1 MKKRRVKIVLTK
13 DGKKVA
19 ACAAAVVVLLALLL
33 FFALFKVD
41 SVSVVGSTRYSD
53 EEIRQMAM
61 GSPLDSNTLLAV
73 WLHRHQEAED
83 IPFVESFDLE
93 MLDSHSI
100 RIHVNE
106 KEIVGYVARD
116 GQKMYFDKDGNVVES
131 EAQEESEILDP
142 EAARQELET
151 LRQEAEQQEAL
162 KEQQEEDGE
171 SQQDEE
177 NDGTGSTP
185 VQQVQVLEPEV
196 STESED
202 GSGQSRVAVTDVPLI
217 LGVDMQNV
225 QLGEKI
231 TVENDGIFN
240 TILGITRMV
249 EKYQIL
255 PESVLF
261 DSDYNITLV
270 YNEGKI
276 HCQLGQ
282 DTLLEEKI
290 TRVAALLP
298 ELENLTGI
306 LHLEDYTEET
316 VNIFF
321 SEESLYTLKLAL
333 AEAEGILDDAESQE
347 ESADNQTGSEED
359 GQAAD
364 GSGSSEDSSG
374 TQEGDSGDGSGQTDG
389 SGSDSGQ
396 TDGSG
401 SDSGQTDS
409 SGSDFGQTDGSGS
422 GFGQTDSSGTDS
434 GQTDSAGTD
443 GGGTADSQGEDAQTG
458 QDGSEADSNSDA
470 GTATGSQS
478 GTGTGSSPGV
488 TDLVG
493 G

>member
-13 DGKKVA
+13 EGKKVA

-61 GSPLDSNTLLAV
+61 GSPLDSNTLLAI
-73 WLHRHQEAED
+73 WFHRHQEAED

-359 GQAAD
+359 GTGA
-364 GSGSSEDSSG
+364 SEDSSG
-374 TQEGDSGDGSGQTDG
+374 TQEGDTGAG
-389 SGSDSGQ
+389 SGQ

-409 SGSDFGQTDGSGS
+409 SGSDSGQTDGSGS

>member
-347 ESADNQTGSEED
+347 ESADNQTRSEED
-359 GQAAD
+359 GTGA
-364 GSGSSEDSSG
+364 SEDSSG
-374 TQEGDSGDGSGQTDG
+374 TQEGDTGAGSGQTDS

-401 SDSGQTDS
+401 S
-409 SGSDFGQTDGSGS
+409 
-422 GFGQTDSSGTDS
+422 GFSQTDSSGTDS

>member
-347 ESADNQTGSEED
+347 ESADTQIGSEED
-359 GQAAD
+359 GTGA
-364 GSGSSEDSSG
+364 SEDSSG
-374 TQEGDSGDGSGQTDG
+374 TQEGDTGAG
-389 SGSDSGQ
+389 SGQ

-409 SGSDFGQTDGSGS
+409 SGSDSGQTDGSGS

-443 GGGTADSQGEDAQTG
+443 GGGTEDSQGEDAQTG

>member
-359 GQAAD
+359 GTGA
-364 GSGSSEDSSG
+364 SEDSSG
-374 TQEGDSGDGSGQTDG
+374 TQEGDTGAGS
-389 SGSDSGQ
+389 
-396 TDGSG
+396 
-401 SDSGQTDS
+401 
-409 SGSDFGQTDGSGS
+409 GQTDGSGS

>member
-359 GQAAD
+359 GTGA
-364 GSGSSEDSSG
+364 SEDSSG

-396 TDGSG
+396 TDSSG
-401 SDSGQTDS
+401 SDSGQTD
-409 SGSDFGQTDGSGS
+409 GSGS
-422 GFGQTDSSGTDS
+422 GSGQTDSSGTDS

>member
-347 ESADNQTGSEED
+347 ESADTQIGSEED
-359 GQAAD
+359 GTGA
-364 GSGSSEDSSG
+364 SEDSSG
-374 TQEGDSGDGSGQTDG
+374 TQEGDTGAGSGQTDG

-409 SGSDFGQTDGSGS
+409 SGSDSGQTDGSGS
-422 GFGQTDSSGTDS
+422 DSGQTDSSGTDS

>member
-61 GSPLDSNTLLAV
+61 GSPLDSNTLLAI
-73 WLHRHQEAED
+73 WFHRHQEAED

-333 AEAEGILDDAESQE
+333 AEEGILDDAESQE

-359 GQAAD
+359 GTGA
-364 GSGSSEDSSG
+364 SEDSSG
-374 TQEGDSGDGSGQTDG
+374 TQEGDTGAGSGQTDG
-389 SGSDSGQ
+389 
-396 TDGSG
+396 
-401 SDSGQTDS
+401 
-409 SGSDFGQTDGSGS
+409 
-422 GFGQTDSSGTDS
+422 SGTDS

>member
-359 GQAAD
+359 GTGA
-364 GSGSSEDSSG
+364 SEDSSG
-374 TQEGDSGDGSGQTDG
+374 TQEGDSGDGSGQA
-389 SGSDSGQ
+389 
-396 TDGSG
+396 DGSG

>member
-13 DGKKVA
+13 EGKKVA

-347 ESADNQTGSEED
+347 ESADTQIGSEED
-359 GQAAD
+359 GTGA
-364 GSGSSEDSSG
+364 SEDSSG
-374 TQEGDSGDGSGQTDG
+374 TQEGDTGAGSGQTDG
-389 SGSDSGQ
+389 GGSDSGQ

-409 SGSDFGQTDGSGS
+409 SGSDSGQTDGSGS

-434 GQTDSAGTD
+434 GQTGSAGTD

>member
-41 SVSVVGSTRYSD
+41 SVTVVGSTRYSD

-61 GSPLDSNTLLAV
+61 GSPLDSNTLLAI
-73 WLHRHQEAED
+73 WFHRHQEAED

-359 GQAAD
+359 GTGA
-364 GSGSSEDSSG
+364 SEDSSG
-374 TQEGDSGDGSGQTDG
+374 TQEGDTGAG
-389 SGSDSGQ
+389 SGQ

-409 SGSDFGQTDGSGS
+409 SGSDSGQTDGSGS
-422 GFGQTDSSGTDS
+422 GFGQTDSSGSDS

>member
-106 KEIVGYVARD
+106 KEIVGYVARG

-359 GQAAD
+359 GTGA
-364 GSGSSEDSSG
+364 SEDSSG
-374 TQEGDSGDGSGQTDG
+374 TQEGDTGAG
-389 SGSDSGQ
+389 SGQ

-409 SGSDFGQTDGSGS
+409 SGSDSGQTDGSGS

-458 QDGSEADSNSDA
+458 QNGSEADSNSDA

>member
-61 GSPLDSNTLLAV
+61 GSPLDSNTLLAI
-73 WLHRHQEAED
+73 WFHRHQEAED

-359 GQAAD
+359 GTGA
-364 GSGSSEDSSG
+364 SEDSSG

-389 SGSDSGQ
+389 SGS
-396 TDGSG
+396 GS
-401 SDSGQTDS
+401 
-409 SGSDFGQTDGSGS
+409 
-422 GFGQTDSSGTDS
+422 GQTDSSGTDS

>member
-1 MKKRRVKIVLTK
+1 M
-13 DGKKVA
+13 
-19 ACAAAVVVLLALLL
+19 
-33 FFALFKVD
+33 
-41 SVSVVGSTRYSD
+41 
-53 EEIRQMAM
+53 
-61 GSPLDSNTLLAV
+61 
-73 WLHRHQEAED
+73 
-83 IPFVESFDLE
+83 
-93 MLDSHSI
+93 
-100 RIHVNE
+100 NE

-290 TRVAALLP
+290 TRVAALLLP

-333 AEAEGILDDAESQE
+333 AEGGGNSDNAESQE

-396 TDGSG
+396 TDSSG

-409 SGSDFGQTDGSGS
+409 SGSDSGQTDGSGS

>member
-359 GQAAD
+359 GTGA
-364 GSGSSEDSSG
+364 SEDSSG
-374 TQEGDSGDGSGQTDG
+374 TQEGDTGAG
-389 SGSDSGQ
+389 SGQ

-409 SGSDFGQTDGSGS
+409 SGSDSGQTDGSGS

>member
-61 GSPLDSNTLLAV
+61 GSPLDSNTLLAI
-73 WLHRHQEAED
+73 WFHRHQEAED

-359 GQAAD
+359 GTGA
-364 GSGSSEDSSG
+364 SEDSSG
-374 TQEGDSGDGSGQTDG
+374 TQEGDTGAG
-389 SGSDSGQ
+389 SGQ

-409 SGSDFGQTDGSGS
+409 SGSDSGQTDGSGS
-422 GFGQTDSSGTDS
+422 GFSQTDSSGTDS

>member
-61 GSPLDSNTLLAV
+61 GSPLDSNTLLAI
-73 WLHRHQEAED
+73 WFHRHQEAED

-359 GQAAD
+359 GTGA
-364 GSGSSEDSSG
+364 SEDSSG
-374 TQEGDSGDGSGQTDG
+374 TQEGDTGAG
-389 SGSDSGQ
+389 SGQ

-409 SGSDFGQTDGSGS
+409 SGSDSGQTDGSGS

>member
-13 DGKKVA
+13 EGKKVA

-347 ESADNQTGSEED
+347 ESADTQIGSEED
-359 GQAAD
+359 GTGA
-364 GSGSSEDSSG
+364 SEDSSG
-374 TQEGDSGDGSGQTDG
+374 TQEGDTGAGSGQTDG

-409 SGSDFGQTDGSGS
+409 SGSDSGQTDGSGS

>member
-359 GQAAD
+359 GTGA
-364 GSGSSEDSSG
+364 SEDSSG
-374 TQEGDSGDGSGQTDG
+374 TQEGDSGDGSD
-389 SGSDSGQ
+389 Q

-409 SGSDFGQTDGSGS
+409 SGSDSGQTDGSGS
-422 GFGQTDSSGTDS
+422 GFSQTDSSGTDS

>member
-13 DGKKVA
+13 EGKKVA

-61 GSPLDSNTLLAV
+61 GSPLDSNTLLAI
-73 WLHRHQEAED
+73 WFHRHQEAED

-196 STESED
+196 STEAED

-359 GQAAD
+359 GTGA
-364 GSGSSEDSSG
+364 SEDSSG
-374 TQEGDSGDGSGQTDG
+374 TQEGDIGAGSGQTDG

-409 SGSDFGQTDGSGS
+409 SGSDSGQTDGSGS

-434 GQTDSAGTD
+434 GQTDSAGRD
-443 GGGTADSQGEDAQTG
+443 GGGTTDSQGEDAQIG

>member
-61 GSPLDSNTLLAV
+61 GSPLDSNTLLAI
-73 WLHRHQEAED
+73 WFHRHQEAED

-359 GQAAD
+359 GTGA
-364 GSGSSEDSSG
+364 SEDSSG
-374 TQEGDSGDGSGQTDG
+374 TQEGDTGAG
-389 SGSDSGQ
+389 SGQ

-409 SGSDFGQTDGSGS
+409 SGSDSGQTDGSGS
-422 GFGQTDSSGTDS
+422 GSGQTDSSGTDS

-443 GGGTADSQGEDAQTG
+443 GGGMADSQGEDAQTG

>member
-347 ESADNQTGSEED
+347 ESADTQIGSEED
-359 GQAAD
+359 GTGA
-364 GSGSSEDSSG
+364 SEDSSG
-374 TQEGDSGDGSGQTDG
+374 TQEGDTGAGSGQTHG
-389 SGSDSGQ
+389 SGSDSAQ

-409 SGSDFGQTDGSGS
+409 SGSDSGQTDGSGS

>member
-13 DGKKVA
+13 EGKKVA

-347 ESADNQTGSEED
+347 ESADTQIGSEED
-359 GQAAD
+359 GTGA
-364 GSGSSEDSSG
+364 SEDSSG
-374 TQEGDSGDGSGQTDG
+374 TQEGDTGAGSGQTDG

-409 SGSDFGQTDGSGS
+409 SGSDSGQTDGSGS
-422 GFGQTDSSGTDS
+422 GFSQTDSSGTDS

>member
-374 TQEGDSGDGSGQTDG
+374 TQEGDSGDGSGQ
-389 SGSDSGQ
+389 
-396 TDGSG
+396 
-401 SDSGQTDS
+401 
-409 SGSDFGQTDGSGS
+409 
-422 GFGQTDSSGTDS
+422 
-434 GQTDSAGTD
+434 
-443 GGGTADSQGEDAQTG
+443 
-458 QDGSEADSNSDA
+458 DGSEADSNSDA

>member
-13 DGKKVA
+13 EGKKVA

-33 FFALFKVD
+33 FLALFKVD

-73 WLHRHQEAED
+73 WFHRHQEAED

-359 GQAAD
+359 GTGA
-364 GSGSSEDSSG
+364 SEDSSG
-374 TQEGDSGDGSGQTDG
+374 TQEGDTGAGS
-389 SGSDSGQ
+389 
-396 TDGSG
+396 
-401 SDSGQTDS
+401 
-409 SGSDFGQTDGSGS
+409 GQTDGSGS

-443 GGGTADSQGEDAQTG
+443 GGGMADSQGEDAQTG

>member
-61 GSPLDSNTLLAV
+61 GSPLDSNTLLAI
-73 WLHRHQEAED
+73 WFHRHQEAED

-359 GQAAD
+359 GTGA
-364 GSGSSEDSSG
+364 SEDSSG

-396 TDGSG
+396 TDSSG
-401 SDSGQTDS
+401 SDSGQTD
-409 SGSDFGQTDGSGS
+409 GSGS
-422 GFGQTDSSGTDS
+422 GSGQTDSSGTDS

>member
-359 GQAAD
+359 GTGA
-364 GSGSSEDSSG
+364 SEDSSG
-374 TQEGDSGDGSGQTDG
+374 TQEGDTGAG
-389 SGSDSGQ
+389 SGQ

-409 SGSDFGQTDGSGS
+409 SGSDSGQTDGSGS
-422 GFGQTDSSGTDS
+422 GFSQTDSSGTDS

>member
-347 ESADNQTGSEED
+347 ESADTQIGSEED
-359 GQAAD
+359 GTGA
-364 GSGSSEDSSG
+364 SEDSSG
-374 TQEGDSGDGSGQTDG
+374 TQEGDTGAGSGQTDG

-409 SGSDFGQTDGSGS
+409 SGSDSGQTDGSGS
-422 GFGQTDSSGTDS
+422 AFGQTDSSGTDS

>member
-106 KEIVGYVARD
+106 KEIVGYVARG

-240 TILGITRMV
+240 TILGLTRMV

-347 ESADNQTGSEED
+347 ESADTQIGSEED
-359 GQAAD
+359 GTGA
-364 GSGSSEDSSG
+364 SEDSSG
-374 TQEGDSGDGSGQTDG
+374 TQEGDTGAGSGQTDG
-389 SGSDSGQ
+389 
-396 TDGSG
+396 
-401 SDSGQTDS
+401 
-409 SGSDFGQTDGSGS
+409 
-422 GFGQTDSSGTDS
+422 SGTDS

-458 QDGSEADSNSDA
+458 QDGSEADSDSDA

>member
-347 ESADNQTGSEED
+347 ESADTQIGSEED
-359 GQAAD
+359 GTGA
-364 GSGSSEDSSG
+364 SEDSSG
-374 TQEGDSGDGSGQTDG
+374 TQEGDTGAGSGQTDG

-409 SGSDFGQTDGSGS
+409 SGSDSGQTDGSGS

-443 GGGTADSQGEDAQTG
+443 GGGTEDSQGEDAQTG

>member
-359 GQAAD
+359 GTGA
-364 GSGSSEDSSG
+364 SEDSSG
-374 TQEGDSGDGSGQTDG
+374 TQEGDTGAGSGQTDG

-396 TDGSG
+396 TDSNG
-401 SDSGQTDS
+401 SDS
-409 SGSDFGQTDGSGS
+409 GQTDGSGS

>member
-73 WLHRHQEAED
+73 WFHRHQEAED

-333 AEAEGILDDAESQE
+333 AEAEGILDDVESQE

-359 GQAAD
+359 GTGA
-364 GSGSSEDSSG
+364 SEDSSG
-374 TQEGDSGDGSGQTDG
+374 TQEGDTGAG
-389 SGSDSGQ
+389 SGQ

-409 SGSDFGQTDGSGS
+409 SGSDSGQTDGSGS

>member
-13 DGKKVA
+13 EWKKVA

-61 GSPLDSNTLLAV
+61 GSPLDSNTLLAI
-73 WLHRHQEAED
+73 WFHRHQEAED

-347 ESADNQTGSEED
+347 ESADNQTG
-359 GQAAD
+359 A
-364 GSGSSEDSSG
+364 SEDSSG
-374 TQEGDSGDGSGQTDG
+374 TQEGDTGAG
-389 SGSDSGQ
+389 SGQ

-409 SGSDFGQTDGSGS
+409 SGSDSGQTDGSGS

>member
-347 ESADNQTGSEED
+347 ESADTQIGSEED
-359 GQAAD
+359 GTGA
-364 GSGSSEDSSG
+364 SEDSSG

-396 TDGSG
+396 TDSSG
-401 SDSGQTDS
+401 SDS
-409 SGSDFGQTDGSGS
+409 GQTDGSGS

-443 GGGTADSQGEDAQTG
+443 GGGTEDSQGEDAQTG